1 MRTLR
6 TFLCLCLAFFAAGAA
21 RAADPSPD
29 FRHRADELVALI
41 NGGSAPEQLFS
52 PAFLAQVPAAQV
64 RTIAADLTRSYGA
77 VRAVAGIE
85 AKSASSGIVILD
97 LERATLRMDMSIADA
112 PPHLIER
119 LLVTGAD
126 AKGDSIR
133 DVLGAIAALPGDVS
147 LAAMRLDDG
156 EPKSL
161 LSQQADR
168 PLAIGSAFKLF
179 ILAELVREVKTGE
192 RRWGDVVPLNR
203 RSLPSGF
210 LQTWPHGA
218 PLTLHSLAA
227 LMISQSDNSAADTL
241 LALLGREKVER
252 SLAEIGVK
260 SPERLRPF
268 LSTREA
274 FLLKAGDPSL
284 RTRWSAAG
292 EAARRAMLAKE
303 VAAQSLDAVDPRR
316 FAAGPLSIGEIE
328 WFASPAD
335 LVRALDWLRRNGDEQ
350 ALGILA
356 INPGIPSLKRD
367 FAYVGFKGGSETGV
381 LNLSFLLKRK
391 DGAWIA
397 VAVTW
402 NNPAAAVDEGQMVAL
417 TSRLLA
423 LLAKEP
429 S

>member
-6 TFLCLCLAFFAAGAA
+6 TFLCLCLALLAAGAA
-21 RAADPSPD
+21 QAADPSPD
-29 FRHRADELVALI
+29 FRRRADDLVALI

-64 RTIAADLTRSYGA
+64 RTIAADLTRNYGGA
-77 VRAVAGIE
+77 RAVASIE
-85 AKSASSGIVILD
+85 AKSAMSGTVILD
-97 LERATLRMDMSIADA
+97 FERATLRLQMSVAEA
-112 PPHLIER
+112 PPHLIES

-126 AKGDSIR
+126 TKGDR
-133 DVLGAIAALPGDVS
+133 VGDVLGAIAALPGDVS
-147 LAAMRLDDG
+147 LAAMRLSDG

-179 ILAELVREVKTGE
+179 ILAELVREVKAGE
-192 RRWGDVVPLNR
+192 RHWTDVVPLNR

-210 LQTWPHGA
+210 LQTWPQGA

-252 SLAEIGVK
+252 SLAEFGVK
-260 SPERLRPF
+260 APERLRPF

-284 RTRWSAAG
+284 RTRWIAAG
-292 EAARRAMLAKE
+292 EAARRALLAGD
-303 VAAQSLDAVDPRR
+303 VGRASLDTVDPQR

-335 LVRALDWLRRNGDEQ
+335 LVRTLDWLRRNGDER

-367 FAYVGFKGGSETGV
+367 FADVGFKGGSEAGV
-381 LNLSFLLKRK
+381 LNLSFLLRRQ
-391 DGAWIA
+391 DGAWMA

-402 NNPAAAVDEGQMVAL
+402 NNPAAAVDEGQLVAL
-417 TSRLLA
+417 MSRLLA
-423 LLAKEP
+423 LLAKDP
-429 S
+429 G